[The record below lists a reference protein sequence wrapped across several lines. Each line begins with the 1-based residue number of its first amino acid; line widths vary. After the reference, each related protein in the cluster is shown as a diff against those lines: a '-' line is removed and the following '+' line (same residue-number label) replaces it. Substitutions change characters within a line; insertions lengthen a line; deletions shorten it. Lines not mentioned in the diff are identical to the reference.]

1 MLQSVFLKILGM
13 SWSASIVILAVC
25 LGRILLKKYPKYIS
39 YLLWSVVLFR
49 LLCPITLESEK
60 SLIPNY
66 SPALDEFFLEQNTAS
81 PKETLMLSEPSD
93 IIGEEKNTDNKSE
106 VAQGILVQTISNE
119 IEETPEVPRQNELV
133 LMGQYIWIAGLCL
146 LLLYGTIS
154 LVLIRKKVSESIPLR

>member
-1 MLQSVFLKILGM
+1 M
-13 SWSASIVILAVC
+13 
-25 LGRILLKKYPKYIS
+25 
-39 YLLWSVVLFR
+39 FR

-106 VAQGILVQTISNE
+106 VAQGIL
-119 IEETPEVPRQNELV
+119 
-133 LMGQYIWIAGLCL
+133 
-146 LLLYGTIS
+146 GTNYFKRNRGDTRS
-154 LVLIRKKVSESIPLR
+154 FPSK